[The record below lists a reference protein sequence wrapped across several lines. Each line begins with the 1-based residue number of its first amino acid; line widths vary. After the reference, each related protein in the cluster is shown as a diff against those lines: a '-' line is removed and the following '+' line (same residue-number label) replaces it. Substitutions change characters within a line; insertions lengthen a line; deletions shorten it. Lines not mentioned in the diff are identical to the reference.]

1 MIETDKINKSIP
13 DLDPEYKT
21 LAIIINEQSKIRKNV
36 LDLRMQVPQIDNS
49 LRNTGS
55 IKKR

>member
-21 LAIIINEQSKIRKNV
+21 LTIIINEQSKIRKNV

-49 LRNTGS
+49 LRT
-55 IKKR
+55 IQAP